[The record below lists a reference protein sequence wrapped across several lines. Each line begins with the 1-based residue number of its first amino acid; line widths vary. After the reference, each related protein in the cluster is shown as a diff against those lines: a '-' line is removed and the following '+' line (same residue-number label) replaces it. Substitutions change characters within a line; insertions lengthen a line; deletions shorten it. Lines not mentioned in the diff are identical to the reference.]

1 MHFYDK
7 NKYIKIRKGWHK
19 MKFKLKI
26 KEGIEIEL
34 DIKATILIIMLEIIA
49 FSMFK
54 SIDLVNIISNI

>member
-1 MHFYDK
+1 
-7 NKYIKIRKGWHK
+7 